1 MHAVILVWGN
11 ANYSEYS
18 CLNGVRQSKEH
29 RLLQKLTHTYNHIF
43 AIVRESMVLG
53 GPKGVM
59 RLISSVEQ
67 LEPR

>member
-18 CLNGVRQSKEH
+18 CLKGVRQSKEH
-29 RLLQKLTHTYNHIF
+29 RLLQKLTHTHYIF
-43 AIVRESMVLG
+43 AVVRESMVLG